1 MDFIIAFVLMVA
13 AMLASIPAGIS
24 MLAPLGVGLIAF
36 SIVAMRRGHALP
48 AVIRMAAQGAWASR
62 VVIVTML
69 LIGCLTSLWRQCGTI
84 AYFTAYGIRLMSP
97 RVFVLAA
104 FLLTSIVSYALGTSF
119 GVVSTIGVILMTIA
133 RASGVSPVFAGG
145 AILSGLYVGDRAAP
159 ASSCA
164 SLVASQTGT
173 DVTQNIRKMI
183 RPSLLPIGLCIA
195 LYGALSLLSAPE
207 SMDTSLLER
216 FDMEYTLNAW
226 CLLPTLLL
234 LVLAFAGLKIK
245 YVMAIDIAVS
255 MAIAV
260 FLQRIPAPEMLRMTI
275 AGFAPR
281 DKYLSNILSGGGVV
295 SMVNISLILLLSNA
309 VGGIFEGAK
318 LLAPV
323 EGLIARLAKRIGR
336 FGAMIMTSVCACAV
350 FCNQTIGIVMCR
362 QCMHNSYGDSPDERN
377 AMMLDIANSVT
388 VIAALIP
395 WCIACSVPIT
405 AMGCGLGAVP
415 FAAYL
420 YLLPLCWLI
429 RTRRARSA

>member
-13 AMLASIPAGIS
+13 AMLASIAAGIS

-183 RPSLLPIGLCIA
+183 CPSLLPIGLCIA

-226 CLLPTLLL
+226 CRLPTILL

-275 AGFAPR
+275 TGFAPR
-281 DKYLSNILSGGGVV
+281 DKYLSNILSGGNQQKVV
-295 SMVNISLILLLSNA
+295 IAKWLYRDSEIFIFDEPTR
-309 VGGIFEGAK
+309 GIDVGAK
-318 LLAPV
+318 YEIYQLMSRLVAAGKSIIMISSELPELLGMSDRILVMNGGRIVGEFDQA
-323 EGLIARLAKRIGR
+323 EASQERILA
-336 FGAMIMTSVCACAV
+336 
-350 FCNQTIGIVMCR
+350 
-362 QCMHNSYGDSPDERN
+362 
-377 AMMLDIANSVT
+377 
-388 VIAALIP
+388 
-395 WCIACSVPIT
+395 
-405 AMGCGLGAVP
+405 
-415 FAAYL
+415 
-420 YLLPLCWLI
+420 LCV
-429 RTRRARSA
+429 

>member
-13 AMLASIPAGIS
+13 AMLASIAAGIS

-69 LIGCLTSLWRQCGTI
+69 
-84 AYFTAYGIRLMSP
+84 
-97 RVFVLAA
+97 
-104 FLLTSIVSYALGTSF
+104 
-119 GVVSTIGVILMTIA
+119 
-133 RASGVSPVFAGG
+133 
-145 AILSGLYVGDRAAP
+145 
-159 ASSCA
+159 
-164 SLVASQTGT
+164 
-173 DVTQNIRKMI
+173 
-183 RPSLLPIGLCIA
+183 PIGMCIA

-226 CLLPTLLL
+226 CLAPTILL

-260 FLQRIPAPEMLRMTI
+260 FLQRIPAPEMLRMSIT
-275 AGFAPR
+275 GFASR

-336 FGAMIMTSVCACAV
+336 FGAMIITSVCACAV

-362 QCMHNSYGDSPDERN
+362 QCMHNSYGNSPEERN

-405 AMGCGLGAVP
+405 AMGCGL
-415 FAAYL
+415 
-420 YLLPLCWLI
+420 
-429 RTRRARSA
+429 ARFRSQRICICCRCAG